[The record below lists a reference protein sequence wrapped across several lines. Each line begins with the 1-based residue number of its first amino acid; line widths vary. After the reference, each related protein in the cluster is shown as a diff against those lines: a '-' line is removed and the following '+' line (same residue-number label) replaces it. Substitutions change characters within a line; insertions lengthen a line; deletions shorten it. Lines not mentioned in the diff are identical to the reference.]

1 MKKSVLTFL
10 IFLVCTLLFSLQ
22 AQNITAYVSGTATTY
37 AIADL
42 TEATANTAGN
52 LANADSIVVS
62 NTWTAANLLTL
73 QKAMKATWSS
83 TNSTTNST
91 LQKVDMRAVTLSGT
105 GFTSFIGPAGFGYL
119 FSSCTALT
127 SVILP
132 NTTTSTDVS
141 FRSAFNGCTKLQKV
155 ENLDKFT
162 KITDLEAAFQN
173 CEALDSVRL
182 GTNPNSLGSG
192 YLGYTF
198 TNTKV
203 ACLKYLPAGVNTI
216 PQTWVSAGY
225 KNFVLPITVG
235 EVTVETYTAGSAM
248 SLAVPELTY
257 AYCASTDTT
266 WQLSADNT
274 FATIAS
280 EWNVTAQH
288 TAQASEDG
296 YYLRCAITAPHR
308 SGSGDTVY
316 YAAPQQ
322 ITVAAIPSVANLT
335 TPAAICSGEALALT
349 TPTVTDNNSA
359 VTGQGWQ
366 ISGDNFTTVSTYTAG
381 QVLDDT
387 YNNWNLRYYATNTCG
402 TGYSDTV
409 MITVNPQPT
418 VSLSATETAICPGSS
433 TTLTASAT
441 DYTTLKWYADGVELT
456 DSINETSITVSPT
469 STTTY
474 KAVAVNEQTVGSET
488 ITCEAEA
495 EQEVAVVTQP
505 TVSLSATKAAICNG
519 SSTTL
524 TVTATDYTG
533 IKWYSNG
540 VKLTESINETSITV
554 SPTATTTY
562 KAVAVNTVSDIYAKG
577 AKATAADIAIG
588 DIVTTDSLLV
598 KPADWAK
605 LAAAGKVA
613 AGVVY
618 HVNDDLT
625 RVVGLDEGRSILW
638 GFSGTDIPGLTNRT
652 NDADALA
659 DFSGQ
664 SNTAAILAY
673 NATLGTPLTASQ
685 SAAVWANAQGGYLP
699 AAGELTAMMNN
710 RTAINTTLQAISGTQ
725 ISNNWFWSSS
735 EYGTTSAWLVT
746 SDGSLYSALKNYVCY
761 VRSALAFPSIYLF
774 NNLTI
779 SCESEA
785 ELEVVVNKTY
795 NITESKTVCTEALPY
810 TWNGVVFTEAGT
822 KVAALQTK
830 NGCDSTV
837 TMTLTAIK
845 LTIDSE
851 EDLVDFR
858 DAINDGTDAKQYKG
872 VTLANGGAGMYFTLT
887 ADLDLSGICYRV
899 DGTTTNDKSWRRIGS
914 AVQPASPFQGSFD
927 GGGHTIDNLY
937 INAIYFNH
945 GLFGKI
951 ENATVK
957 NLSLT
962 NAYIEGYGYLG
973 GITGEM
979 SHSEISYCHVSGIIK
994 MEENQYRDYFAGICG
1009 TASDSS
1015 AINYCTVSGSVSGT
1029 QRVGGICGY
1038 ISGEGSLINGCTN
1051 LADVTAS
1058 VQYVGGIVS
1067 YVNGQAKITNCVN
1080 AGSVH
1085 NLQTNYTGG
1094 IAGDLFS
1101 FSNVSPKTR
1110 IENCL
1115 NVGNVTHDGPYG
1127 QGVVYGS
1134 VYGGISSSEVI
1145 NCYYDKQMST
1155 ESQFGYNSSVEV
1167 ESNHEGSLTSAL
1179 VGEGL
1184 KGIFPDSVW
1193 VFTDNMYP
1201 RIKQTANTDVSVV
1214 AAAPVFL
1221 FADDDSYQRIDT
1233 VYTDFKVGKEDDVLL
1248 SSHEGFLTILDN
1260 SVSIACEYGVTDTL
1274 TMERNTARRN
1284 VPMAIYKQQ
1293 PDIDTIDFSMCE
1305 NKADVVLDLVAPI
1318 AGTWVSS
1325 DESVAEIT
1333 ASGEIVPQKAGTV
1346 LFSYIATQGGCKDS
1360 VRVNVLPVYQH
1371 QEQVVICD
1379 NNLPYT
1385 WRGTEYSIAGV
1396 YYDSLQTLAGCDSV
1410 YQLKLTVNKTLK
1422 SEFSQVACDSYTWN
1436 EQTYTTSG
1444 DYEQTFTSAN
1454 GCDSIVTLHLTINK
1468 TLREEI
1474 SEKSCD
1480 SYTWNEQTYTTSG
1493 DYEQTFT
1500 SANGCDSIVT
1510 LHLTIGH
1517 PVLFDK
1523 EDMVYL
1529 GAGYNK
1535 DGFDIPASA
1544 IATEG
1549 VYSFEQHLLSQ
1560 YGCDSVVVLSL
1571 IVKKEEQEI
1580 VLLQIN
1586 TSKDH
1591 YCEGDEAFLSYQI
1604 ASGSPLTYELDFDDQ
1619 SKAEG
1624 FRSVSGQIE
1633 DVLTFSIPEGA
1644 SAGKHTVTLQL
1655 FGEMKSSQKLSVTFS
1670 VGLNSDRI
1678 EKLWNDVVVCKN
1690 TDNKIASYQWYHED
1704 ELIEGATNQ
1713 FYCDMNGL
1721 EGNYSVKVV
1730 TVNGDSLW
1738 VCEKYFER
1746 ELPPFTIISYP
1757 NPAKPM
1763 TNFTVE
1769 VSGLDDSQMEKASL
1783 FVYTAA
1789 GVMAYTSNQVQKQNI
1804 LALPTG
1810 EYVAVVTV
1818 DGGKSVSCK
1827 VTVLP

>member
-456 DSINETSITVSPT
+456 D
-469 STTTY
+469 
-474 KAVAVNEQTVGSET
+474 
-488 ITCEAEA
+488 
-495 EQEVAVVTQP
+495 
-505 TVSLSATKAAICNG
+505 
-519 SSTTL
+519 
-524 TVTATDYTG
+524 
-533 IKWYSNG
+533 
-540 VKLTESINETSITV
+540 SINETSITV

-1184 KGIFPDSVW
+1184 KG
-1193 VFTDNMYP
+1193 
-1201 RIKQTANTDVSVV
+1201 
-1214 AAAPVFL
+1214 
-1221 FADDDSYQRIDT
+1221 
-1233 VYTDFKVGKEDDVLL
+1233 
-1248 SSHEGFLTILDN
+1248 
-1260 SVSIACEYGVTDTL
+1260 
-1274 TMERNTARRN
+1274 
-1284 VPMAIYKQQ
+1284 
-1293 PDIDTIDFSMCE
+1293 
-1305 NKADVVLDLVAPI
+1305 
-1318 AGTWVSS
+1318 
-1325 DESVAEIT
+1325 
-1333 ASGEIVPQKAGTV
+1333 
-1346 LFSYIATQGGCKDS
+1346 
-1360 VRVNVLPVYQH
+1360 
-1371 QEQVVICD
+1371 
-1379 NNLPYT
+1379 
-1385 WRGTEYSIAGV
+1385 
-1396 YYDSLQTLAGCDSV
+1396 
-1410 YQLKLTVNKTLK
+1410 
-1422 SEFSQVACDSYTWN
+1422 
-1436 EQTYTTSG
+1436 
-1444 DYEQTFTSAN
+1444 
-1454 GCDSIVTLHLTINK
+1454 
-1468 TLREEI
+1468 
-1474 SEKSCD
+1474 
-1480 SYTWNEQTYTTSG
+1480 
-1493 DYEQTFT
+1493 
-1500 SANGCDSIVT
+1500 
-1510 LHLTIGH
+1510 
-1517 PVLFDK
+1517 
-1523 EDMVYL
+1523 
-1529 GAGYNK
+1529 
-1535 DGFDIPASA
+1535 
-1544 IATEG
+1544 
-1549 VYSFEQHLLSQ
+1549 
-1560 YGCDSVVVLSL
+1560 
-1571 IVKKEEQEI
+1571 
-1580 VLLQIN
+1580 
-1586 TSKDH
+1586 
-1591 YCEGDEAFLSYQI
+1591 
-1604 ASGSPLTYELDFDDQ
+1604 
-1619 SKAEG
+1619 
-1624 FRSVSGQIE
+1624 
-1633 DVLTFSIPEGA
+1633 
-1644 SAGKHTVTLQL
+1644 
-1655 FGEMKSSQKLSVTFS
+1655 
-1670 VGLNSDRI
+1670 
-1678 EKLWNDVVVCKN
+1678 
-1690 TDNKIASYQWYHED
+1690 
-1704 ELIEGATNQ
+1704 
-1713 FYCDMNGL
+1713 
-1721 EGNYSVKVV
+1721 
-1730 TVNGDSLW
+1730 
-1738 VCEKYFER
+1738 
-1746 ELPPFTIISYP
+1746 
-1757 NPAKPM
+1757 
-1763 TNFTVE
+1763 
-1769 VSGLDDSQMEKASL
+1769 
-1783 FVYTAA
+1783 
-1789 GVMAYTSNQVQKQNI
+1789 
-1804 LALPTG
+1804 
-1810 EYVAVVTV
+1810 
-1818 DGGKSVSCK
+1818 
-1827 VTVLP
+1827 